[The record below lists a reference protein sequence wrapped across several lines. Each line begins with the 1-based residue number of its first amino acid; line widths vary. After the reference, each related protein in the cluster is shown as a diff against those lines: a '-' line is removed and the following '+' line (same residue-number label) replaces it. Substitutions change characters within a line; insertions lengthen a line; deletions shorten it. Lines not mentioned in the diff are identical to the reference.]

1 VAQRASYT
9 YLLGD
14 SRTEASRLRAQA
26 RLWDPTA
33 HALFDR
39 LTIRGGAR
47 VLEIGPGAGSLHREL
62 RRRAH
67 GPVDAVE
74 PSDSFTRGVHRLA
87 ARDGFGHGQ
96 IWRANLS
103 DVRLPRAHYDVIF
116 ARWVFLFL
124 PDPAA
129 RDGFGHGQ
137 IWRANLSDV
146 RLPRAHYDVIFAR
159 WVFLFLPDPA
169 ARVRQLAAALKPG
182 GVLAVEDYLRETLR
196 MVPPPT
202 TWERFL
208 AADRAF
214 FETQGGDAS
223 IGARLPALYARA
235 GLEVV
240 DVTPTV
246 KSGHPGSPVW
256 NWLSAYFLGGVLERL
271 AGLGGFS
278 AADARRLARD
288 WRAASQEPAALLI
301 GPALID
307 IVGRRREQRGRSRQR
322 NQVD

>member
-1 VAQRASYT
+1 MVRGRRSYT

-14 SRTEASRLRAQA
+14 SRTEAERLRAQA

-39 LTIRGGAR
+39 LKIRRGAR

-62 RRRAH
+62 RRRVR

-74 PSDSFTRGVHRLA
+74 PSETFARGIERLA
-87 ARDGFGHGQ
+87 ARDDFGAGQ
-96 IWRANLS
+96 LWRANLA
-103 DVRLPRAHYDVIF
+103 DVRLPRARYDVIF

-129 RDGFGHGQ
+129 H
-137 IWRANLSDV
+137 
-146 RLPRAHYDVIFAR
+146 
-159 WVFLFLPDPA
+159 
-169 ARVRQLAAALKPG
+169 VRQLARALKPG
-182 GVLAVEDYLRETLR
+182 GRLAIQDYQRETLR
-196 MVPPPT
+196 LIPLSAA
-202 TWERFL
+202 WERFL

-214 FETQGGDAS
+214 FESQGGDAS
-223 IGARLPALYARA
+223 IAARLPALFTGA

-240 DVTPTV
+240 DITPTV

-256 NWLSAYFLGGVLERL
+256 NWLSAYFLGGVIDRLVGLE
-271 AGLGGFS
+271 GFT
-278 AADARRLARD
+278 AADARQLTRD
-288 WRAASQEPAALLI
+288 WVAASKEPASLLM

-307 IVGRRREQRGRSRQR
+307 VVGRKRGTGRSKDRQPR
-322 NQVD
+322 S

>member
-74 PSDSFTRGVHRLA
+74 PSDSFTRGVHRL
-87 ARDGFGHGQ
+87 
-96 IWRANLS
+96 
-103 DVRLPRAHYDVIF
+103 
-116 ARWVFLFL
+116 
-124 PDPAA
+124 AA

-271 AGLGGFS
+271 AGLGGFT

>member
-1 VAQRASYT
+1 MTPSRKSYT

-14 SRTEASRLRAQA
+14 SRTEAARLRAQA

-39 LTIRGGAR
+39 LKIRRATR

-74 PSDSFTRGVHRLA
+74 PSDSFTRGVHRL
-87 ARDGFGHGQ
+87 
-96 IWRANLS
+96 
-103 DVRLPRAHYDVIF
+103 
-116 ARWVFLFL
+116 
-124 PDPAA
+124 AA

>member
-1 VAQRASYT
+1 MPRPRRAYT

-14 SRTEASRLRAQA
+14 SRTETERLRDQA

-39 LTIRGGAR
+39 LKIRRGTR

-62 RRRAH
+62 RRRVRC
-67 GPVDAVE
+67 PVDAVE
-74 PSDSFTRGVHRLA
+74 PSTTFARGIERLA
-87 ARDGFGHGQ
+87 ARDGFGQGQ

-103 DVRLPRAHYDVIF
+103 GVVLPRNRYDVIF

-129 RDGFGHGQ
+129 H
-137 IWRANLSDV
+137 
-146 RLPRAHYDVIFAR
+146 
-159 WVFLFLPDPA
+159 
-169 ARVRQLAAALKPG
+169 VRQLARALRPG
-182 GVLAVEDYLRETLR
+182 GVLAVEDYQRETLR
-196 MVPPPT
+196 MIPPPAA
-202 TWERFL
+202 WERFL

-223 IGARLPALYARA
+223 IGARLPALFTRA

-240 DVTPTV
+240 DITPTV
-246 KSGHPGSPVW
+246 RSGHPGSPVW
-256 NWLSAYFLGGVLERL
+256 NWLSAYFLGGVVDRL
-271 AGLGGFS
+271 VGLTGFT
-278 AADARRLARD
+278 AADARQLTRE
-288 WRAASQEPAALLI
+288 WVAASKQPASLLM

-307 IVGRRREQRGRSRQR
+307 VVGRKRRQA
-322 NQVD
+322 

>member
-1 VAQRASYT
+1 VAASRRSYT

-14 SRTEASRLRAQA
+14 SRTEAARLRAQA

-39 LTIRGGAR
+39 LKIRRGAR

-62 RRRAH
+62 RRRVR

-74 PSDSFTRGVHRLA
+74 PSDAFARGLDRLA

-96 IWRANLS
+96 IWGANLA
-103 DVRLPRAHYDVIF
+103 DVGLPRGRYDVIF

-129 RDGFGHGQ
+129 H
-137 IWRANLSDV
+137 
-146 RLPRAHYDVIFAR
+146 
-159 WVFLFLPDPA
+159 
-169 ARVRQLAAALKPG
+169 VRQLARALRPG
-182 GVLAVEDYLRETLR
+182 GVLAVEDYQRETLR
-196 MVPPPT
+196 MIPPPAA
-202 TWERFL
+202 WERFL

-223 IGARLPALYARA
+223 IGARLPSLFTAA
-235 GLEVV
+235 GLELV
-240 DVTPTV
+240 DITPTV
-246 KSGHPGSPVW
+246 RSGHPGSPVW
-256 NWLSAYFLGGVLERL
+256 NWLSAYFLGGVIDRL
-271 AGLGGFS
+271 AGLAGFT
-278 AADARRLARD
+278 AADARQLTRE
-288 WRAASQEPAALLI
+288 WIAASRQPASLLM

-307 IVGRRREQRGRSRQR
+307 VVGRRRGQRGRRKQS
-322 NQVD
+322 N